1 MKKRIIK
8 LIALSMLPMTLMS
21 FKGNERLRQVDGNKI
36 VGRINKAGNENPL
49 RKEWGSYIWDSQNN
63 NQQAYNGSLFN
74 LDVSFQPTEE
84 NNFNYVYLYIPLFSV
99 LQSPDENLAEMSQ
112 DFSLSTYDMRLLP
125 EGGAE
130 PVYSDKRFYIVSHDA
145 RNEAD
150 FWVINPKYSKYVSF
164 YGMVDEVS
172 DMSQNCGVKI
182 DITAFYKEILNAD
195 YFGTGAKDFTG
206 LTVVHSANHSES
218 PDESK
223 YIADEDG
230 NKIDYEALPA
240 PYYEGEYHLNSGEK
254 KDVYVNVDNPTT
266 LDQIKTGIH
275 AKDLFG
281 ADVPVEYAVKEGS
294 SEYNPSKLGTYSYAL
309 TATDSYGQ
317 TATATLNINV
327 VDTTGPVISEEQALR
342 IGYSKK
348 LTYEMLK
355 NHFKITDN
363 GSSKGGSIGEPSF
376 FIGETE
382 VTMDSP
388 YSLNS
393 DMAKAKTLSVKVSV
407 VDSSANKSEKTFAIN
422 VLDDVAPSLNWKDE
436 KPTDSTITIGLS
448 NSLTYTTSDLT
459 KLFSANDEVDGDIS
473 SKISVKE
480 NVRFNKVGRY
490 EFTITANDS
499 AGNSAELPVIVNV
512 IQDIP
517 PVFIISNSLVMADK
531 SHPLSSADVEN
542 LVINGIFK
550 EKYVNR
556 NSPDFFVACSDYLNH
571 SKVESDYSINYSV
584 PFQEKESSGEVTGE
598 QKVATGSLTI
608 RVKDSLT
615 SENSKETIWNSI
627 IDFHSRNPWI
637 YWVYGTLGLA
647 LVFMI
652 AFALLKRR

>member
-1 MKKRIIK
+1 MEGKTTQITDLQGYDKYK
-8 LIALSMLPMTLMS
+8 
-21 FKGNERLRQVDGNKI
+21 ND
-36 VGRINKAGNENPL
+36 
-49 RKEWGSYIWDSQNN
+49 DNN
-63 NQQAYNGSLFN
+63 NLVPIEKF
-74 LDVSFQPTEE
+74 DPPF
-84 NNFNYVYLYIPLFSV
+84 I
-99 LQSPDENLAEMSQ
+99 
-112 DFSLSTYDMRLLP
+112 
-125 EGGAE
+125 
-130 PVYSDKRFYIVSHDA
+130 
-145 RNEAD
+145 
-150 FWVINPKYSKYVSF
+150 SKHL
-164 YGMVDEVS
+164 
-172 DMSQNCGVKI
+172 K
-182 DITAFYKEILNAD
+182 
-195 YFGTGAKDFTG
+195 
-206 LTVVHSANHSES
+206 
-218 PDESK
+218 
-223 YIADEDG
+223 
-230 NKIDYEALPA
+230 
-240 PYYEGEYHLNSGEK
+240 LNSGGT
-254 KDVYVNVDNPTT
+254 KDVYINVDSPSS
-266 LDQIKTGIH
+266 LDEIKAGIS
-275 AKDLFG
+275 AQDLFG
-281 ADVPVEYAVKEGS
+281 ADLPVQYAVKEGS
-294 SEYNPSKLGTYSYAL
+294 KEYDSSKLGTYSYTL

-355 NHFKITDN
+355 NHFRITDN
-363 GSSKGGSIGEPSF
+363 GSSKGGTIGEPSF

-448 NSLTYTTSDLT
+448 NSLTYTTSDIT

-550 EKYVNR
+550 GKYVNR

-571 SKVESDYSINYSV
+571 SKVEGDYSINYSV

-647 LVFMI
+647 LVFII